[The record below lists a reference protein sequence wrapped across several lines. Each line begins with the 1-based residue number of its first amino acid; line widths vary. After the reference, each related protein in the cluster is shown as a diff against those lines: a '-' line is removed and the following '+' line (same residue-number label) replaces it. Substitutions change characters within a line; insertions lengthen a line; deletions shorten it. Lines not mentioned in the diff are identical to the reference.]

1 MTIRSVIHKFY
12 RRLQLANDLHIWK
25 ELPTSNNETVLF
37 DNVNYGVP
45 EDWTEWDT
53 SSRID

>member
-12 RRLQLANDLHIWK
+12 RRLQLANDLRIWK

-37 DNVNYGVP
+37 DNVNYGVA
-45 EDWTEWDT
+45 EDWAEWDT
-53 SSRID
+53 TSSID

>member
-12 RRLQLANDLHIWK
+12 RQLQLANDLRIWK
-25 ELPTSNNETVLF
+25 ELPASKNETVLF